1 MVGHTVH
8 ATLMARMQGHT
19 CFVKSDLSSK
29 IKAATTAATNGVHLR
44 GKGWRVG
51 QLVVAAALRE
61 LEAGSTCGLD
71 EHAMCSNAKRTA
83 RRARP
88 VHLQSEQ

>member
-1 MVGHTVH
+1 MVGHTLH
-8 ATLMARMQGHT
+8 IALMAGMQGHT
-19 CFVKSDLSSK
+19 CFVKSDLSSE
-29 IKAATTAATNGVHLR
+29 ITAAATAATNGVHLR
-44 GKGWRVG
+44 GKGLGMG
-51 QLVVAAALRE
+51 QLVMAAAPRE